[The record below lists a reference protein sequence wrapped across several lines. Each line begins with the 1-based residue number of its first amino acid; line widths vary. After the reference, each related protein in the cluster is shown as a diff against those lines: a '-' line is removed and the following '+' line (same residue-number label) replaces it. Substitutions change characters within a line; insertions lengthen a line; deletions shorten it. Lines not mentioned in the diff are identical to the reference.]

1 LPATPDLGGALVLD
15 TVAQTNIALYK
26 QMHGA
31 GYGGDAL
38 TYIRDCYEFASTL
51 FAGHARATGKPF
63 LAHLVGTAS
72 VLVSLRAAPEIVAA
86 GLLHAAYEQGDFGLT
101 RWRDR
106 RQKVKRA
113 IGNGAEDLV
122 HQYQELGWRPQ
133 TIDDVRKRLTELSPL
148 ERTLVLLR
156 LANELDDNLD
166 LAMNYCHA
174 AKDGLR
180 DYRDAFVE
188 MAVGLGQPA
197 LAAALNRVYREAAE
211 AKWTGALSLNR
222 RSSYQTASPFGL
234 VLLRFVRRAIGVLG
248 I

>member
-1 LPATPDLGGALVLD
+1 LLD
-15 TVAQTNIALYK
+15 TVAQTNLALYK
-26 QMHGA
+26 QMHDA

-106 RQKVKRA
+106 RDKVKRA
-113 IGNGAEDLV
+113 IGTGAEGFV
-122 HQYQELGWRPQ
+122 HQYEKLGWRPP
-133 TIDDVRKRLTELSPL
+133 TIEALRNRFADLSPV
-148 ERTLVLLR
+148 ERTLVLMR

-174 AKDGLR
+174 AKGGLR
-180 DYRDAFVE
+180 DYRDTFVE
-188 MAVGLGQPA
+188 MARGLGQPA
-197 LAAALNRVYREAAE
+197 LAAALDRVYREAAE
-211 AKWTGALSLNR
+211 AKWAGALSLNR

-234 VLLRFVRRAIGVLG
+234 VLVRFVRRAIGAFRL
-248 I
+248 